1 MIYFDNSSTTRPD
14 ESVLE
19 SFIAANM
26 KYYANPA
33 SLHVFGREAE
43 ALLKR
48 SKEQMLTLV
57 DNESGEVV
65 LTSGGTEA
73 NNLAILGLAEA
84 YSTRGNHIIT
94 TQIEHPSI
102 INACRKLEEIGFEV
116 DYLGVDAQGLIS
128 LEELEKKLRKDTVL
142 VSIMHVNNEIGTIQ
156 PIGQCAELVK
166 KNSRAIFHS
175 DCVQSFGKLPV
186 SMESAG
192 MDAITISAHKINGL
206 KNSGALLLKKGV
218 MPHAINFGGGQENG
232 LRSGTV
238 SVPNAVAMAKA
249 MRISSVQIERADY
262 REWRSL
268 LMEACRSSEN
278 IRILSPECGA
288 PHILSLSFKSI
299 NGEVAVNYFQEQGI
313 IISTSSA
320 CSSKSKSAGHV
331 IEAIGLEKKFKNGVI
346 RISFGNTTTKDE
358 IGEFIKVLKSFM
370 ELIERGIN

>member
-33 SLHVFGREAE
+33 SLHVLGREAE

-48 SKEQMLTLV
+48 SKEQMLKLI

-73 NNLAILGLAEA
+73 NNLAILGIAEA
-84 YSTRGNHIIT
+84 YRSRGNHVIT

-102 INACRKLEEIGFEV
+102 LNACIKLEEIGFEV
-116 DYLGVDAQGLIS
+116 DYLAVDAQGLIS
-128 LEELEKKLRKDTVL
+128 IEELEKKLRKDTIL

-156 PIGQCAELVK
+156 PIRQCAELIK
-166 KNSRAIFHS
+166 KSSRAVFHS

-186 SMESAG
+186 SMESLG
-192 MDAITISAHKINGL
+192 LDAITVSAHKMNGL
-206 KNSGALLLKKGV
+206 KNSGALFLKKNV
-218 MPHAINFGGGQENG
+218 TPHAINFGGGQENG

-249 MRISSVQIERADY
+249 MRMSTIHEDSADY
-262 REWRSL
+262 REWRNLLIDACSL
-268 LMEACRSSEN
+268 YEN
-278 IRILSPECGA
+278 IRILSPHHGA
-288 PHILSLSFKSI
+288 PHILSISFKSI
-299 NGEVAVNYFQEQGI
+299 NGEVAVNYFQEHGI

-320 CSSKSKSAGHV
+320 CSSKNKNAGHV
-331 IEAIGLEKKFKNGVI
+331 IEAIGLENKFKNGVI
-346 RISFGNTTTKDE
+346 RVSFGNTNTKDE
-358 IGEFIKVLKSFM
+358 IAEFIKVLKSFM
-370 ELIERGIN
+370 ELIERGM

>member
-14 ESVLE
+14 ETVLE

-43 ALLKR
+43 ILLNR
-48 SKEQMLTLV
+48 SKEQMLSLV
-57 DNESGEVV
+57 GNAEGEVV

-84 YSTRGNHIIT
+84 YRARGKHVIT

-102 INACRKLEEIGFEV
+102 LNACRKLEDIGFEV
-116 DYLGVDAQGLIS
+116 DYLKVDDQGLLS
-128 LEELEKKLRKDTVL
+128 LDELEKMVRKDTIL

-156 PIGQCAELVK
+156 PIRQCAELIK

-186 SMESAG
+186 NMDELG
-192 MDAITISAHKINGL
+192 LDAITISAHKVNGL

-218 MPHAINFGGGQENG
+218 MPHAINFGGGQEKG

-249 MRISSVQIERADY
+249 MRISTVKEERADY
-262 REWRSL
+262 RNWRNL
-268 LMEACRSSEN
+268 LIEACRPYEN
-278 IRILSPECGA
+278 IRILSPEAGA
-288 PHILSLSFKSI
+288 PHILSIAFKSI

-320 CSSKSKSAGHV
+320 CSSKNKNAGHV
-331 IEAIGLEKKFKNGVI
+331 IEAIGLENKFKNGVI
-346 RISFGNTTTKDE
+346 RVSFGNTNTKDE
-358 IGEFIKVLKSFM
+358 IDEFIRVLNSFM
-370 ELIERGIN
+370 VLIERGM

>member
-33 SLHVFGREAE
+33 SLHVLGRETE
-43 ALLKR
+43 VLLNR
-48 SKEQMLTLV
+48 SKEQMLQLV
-57 DNESGEVV
+57 GNENGKVIM
-65 LTSGGTEA
+65 TSGGTEA
-73 NNLAILGLAEA
+73 NNLAVLGLAEA
-84 YSTRGNHIIT
+84 HRTRGKHIIT

-102 INACRKLEEIGFEV
+102 LNACRHLEELGFEV
-116 DYLGVDAQGLIS
+116 DYLTVDEQGLIS
-128 LEELEKKLRKDTVL
+128 LDELEKMVRKDTIV

-156 PIGQCAELVK
+156 PIRQCTEIIK
-166 KNSRAIFHS
+166 KKSRAIFHS

-186 SMESAG
+186 DMDDLG
-192 MDAITISAHKINGL
+192 LDAITISAHKVNGL

-218 MPHAINFGGGQENG
+218 TPHAINYGGGQENG

-249 MRISSVQIERADY
+249 MRISAVKEERAEY
-262 REWRSL
+262 REWRNL
-268 LMEACRSSEN
+268 LIETCRQYEN
-278 IRILSPECGA
+278 IHILAPEAGA
-288 PHILSLSFKSI
+288 PHIVSIAFKSI

-320 CSSKSKSAGHV
+320 CSSKNKNAGHV
-331 IEAIGLEKKFKNGVI
+331 IEAIGLENKFKNGVI
-346 RISFGNTTTKDE
+346 RVSFGNTNTKDE
-358 IGEFIKVLKSFM
+358 IDEFIKVLNSFIV
-370 ELIERGIN
+370 LIERGM

>member
-14 ESVLE
+14 DSVLE

-33 SLHVFGREAE
+33 SLHVLGREAE

-48 SKEQMLTLV
+48 SKEQMLKLV
-57 DNESGEVV
+57 DNESGEVI

-73 NNLAILGLAEA
+73 NNLAILGIAEA
-84 YSTRGNHIIT
+84 YSSRGNHVIT

-102 INACRKLEEIGFEV
+102 MNACRKLEEIGFEV
-116 DYLGVDAQGLIS
+116 DYLTVDAEGLIS
-128 LEELEKKLRKDTVL
+128 IEELEKKLRKDTIL

-156 PIGQCAELVK
+156 PIRQCADLIK
-166 KNSRAIFHS
+166 KSSRAVFHS

-186 SMESAG
+186 SMESLG
-192 MDAITISAHKINGL
+192 LDAVTISAHKMNGL
-206 KNSGALLLKKGV
+206 KNSGALLLKKNV
-218 MPHAINFGGGQENG
+218 TPQAINFGGGQENG

-249 MRISSVQIERADY
+249 MRISTIQEERADY
-262 REWRSL
+262 REWRNL
-268 LMEACRSSEN
+268 LMDACSLYEN
-278 IRILSPECGA
+278 IRILSPQYGA
-288 PHILSLSFKSI
+288 PHILSISFKSI

-320 CSSKSKSAGHV
+320 CSSKNKSVGHV
-331 IEAIGLEKKFKNGVI
+331 IEAIGLENKFKNGVI
-346 RISFGNTTTKDE
+346 RVSFGNTNTKDE
-358 IGEFIKVLKSFM
+358 IDEFINVLKRFM
-370 ELIERGIN
+370 ELIERGM